1 MGDLSAH
8 FSRHELECPCCG
20 KYIYSARLLALAEK
34 VRAILGKP
42 MAVHSGTRCP
52 AHNAKVGG
60 SPHSQH
66 LLGRAL
72 DFHVSGLS
80 PRQTRDAILAA
91 AKRKQLPELGGIG
104 LYDWGVHID
113 VHHAQDGHLRKWDLR
128 KRR

>member
-1 MGDLSAH
+1 MADDYVSAH
-8 FSRHELECPCCG
+8 FSRHELECPCCK

-34 VRAILGKP
+34 VRAILGAP
-42 MAVHSGTRCP
+42 MHVHSGTRCP

-91 AKRKQLPELGGIG
+91 AKRKQLPELGGLG
-104 LYDWGVHID
+104 LYSWGVHID
-113 VHHAQDGHLRKWDLR
+113 CRPHDPGRIAKW
-128 KRR
+128 

>member
-1 MGDLSAH
+1 MTDDHVSAH
-8 FSRHELECPCCG
+8 FCRHELACSCCG
-20 KYIYSARLLALAEK
+20 AYIYSARLLALAEK

-42 MAVHSGTRCP
+42 MNVHCGTRCP
-52 AHNAKVGG
+52 EHNAKVGG

-91 AKRKQLPELGGIG
+91 AKRKQLPELGGLG
-104 LYDWGVHID
+104 LYSWGVHID
-113 VHHAQDGHLRKWDLR
+113 CRPHDPGRIAKW
-128 KRR
+128 